1 MYPLSKE
8 KLPRHVAIIM
18 DGNGRWAK
26 QRLLNRLRGHE
37 EGARSVREVTQC
49 CRKLGIPYLT
59 LYAFSKENWQR
70 PPSEVNGLWLL
81 LKRFLKTEL
90 QEMID
95 KEIRLCHLGEEA
107 GIPPDVMEELRS
119 ASFET
124 AKFDKL
130 TLNLAINYGGRQ
142 EILRAVR
149 LAARDILGC
158 RIKPEEI
165 SGELFSRYLFT
176 GDTPEPDL
184 LIRTGGEQRISNFL
198 LWQSAYAEFY
208 FTDDYWPDFREPQF
222 LEALAEYQRR
232 ERRFGKTGEQVK
244 GTDPL

>member
-1 MYPLSKE
+1 MHQLDKD
-8 KLPRHVAIIM
+8 KMPRHVAIIM
-18 DGNGRWAK
+18 DGNGRWAR

-37 EGARSVREVTQC
+37 EGAHSVRDVAQC
-49 CRKLGIPYLT
+49 CRKFGIPYLT

-70 PPSEVNGLWLL
+70 PAAEVSGLWLL

-90 QEMID
+90 QEMIA
-95 KEIRLCHLGEEA
+95 KEIRLRHVGEEA
-107 GIPPDVMEELRS
+107 GIPPDVVEELRVACS
-119 ASFET
+119 ET

-149 LAARDILGC
+149 LAATDIMER
-158 RIKPEEI
+158 RIRPEEI
-165 SGELFSRYLFT
+165 SSKLFSQYLFT

-222 LEALAEYQRR
+222 LIALADYQRR

-244 GTDPL
+244 GTDPP

>member
-1 MYPLSKE
+1 MHQLDKD

-18 DGNGRWAK
+18 DGNGRWAR

-37 EGARSVREVTQC
+37 EGAHSVRDVVQC
-49 CRKLGIPYLT
+49 CCKLGIPYLS

-70 PPSEVNGLWLL
+70 PASEVNGLWLL

-90 QEMID
+90 QEMIS
-95 KEIRLCHLGEEA
+95 KEIRLRHIGEDA
-107 GIPPDVMEELRS
+107 GIPPDVLAELRAACS
-119 ASFET
+119 ET
-124 AKFDKL
+124 AGFNKL

-149 LAARDILGC
+149 LAALDIAEG
-158 RIKPEEI
+158 RIRPEEI
-165 SGELFSRYLFT
+165 SITSFTNYLFT
-176 GDTPEPDL
+176 EDTPEPDL

-222 LEALAEYQRR
+222 LVALEDYQRR

-244 GTDPL
+244 GTGPS